1 MFLFGGLVVCWWGVL
16 VVSIFF
22 PPQET
27 LSKRKHPPIDDYK
40 IINYNYTLLSRE
52 NYTLLYRGETM
63 TEHVT
68 SKQTGKKT
76 TKRKPG
82 AVRREAEKRGKARR
96 KADGKAIVKAPSPRR
111 KVDVTK
117 AFDMH
122 FSEKAMSYYE
132 IAAYFDVEYET
143 IRRTLAPYKKM
154 MEKHAAGNENAKLY
168 QEKKSMLLDAAE
180 LKMLTTCLD
189 EGKIEDAS
197 LNNVAYTLNTIANM
211 NRLEKGQSTANVSY
225 QDMSR
230 SLSEIQQARQQ
241 LVEQLNR
248 LDENVQPVGIVEV
261 EVVEVT
267 N

>member
-1 MFLFGGLVVCWWGVL
+1 
-16 VVSIFF
+16 VSD
-22 PPQET
+22 T
-27 LSKRKHPPIDDYK
+27 
-40 IINYNYTLLSRE
+40 
-52 NYTLLYRGETM
+52 
-63 TEHVT
+63 VT
-68 SKQTGKKT
+68 SKKTGKKT

-82 AVRREAEKRGKARR
+82 AVRKEAEKRGRARR
-96 KADGKAIVKAPSPRR
+96 KADGKAAVIKAPSHRR
-111 KVDVTK
+111 KVDVAK

-143 IRRTLAPYKKM
+143 IRRTLAPYKRM

-189 EGKIEDAS
+189 EEKIEDAS
-197 LNNVAYTLNTIANM
+197 LNNVAYTLKTIANM

-230 SLSEIQQARQQ
+230 SLAEIQQARQQ

-267 N
+267 D

>member
-1 MFLFGGLVVCWWGVL
+1 MG
-16 VVSIFF
+16 
-22 PPQET
+22 
-27 LSKRKHPPIDDYK
+27 K
-40 IINYNYTLLSRE
+40 IIPYYIGAKMSDTII
-52 NYTLLYRGETM
+52 
-63 TEHVT
+63 
-68 SKQTGKKT
+68 SKKTGKKT

-82 AVRREAEKRGKARR
+82 TVRKEAEKRGKARR
-96 KADGKAIVKAPSPRR
+96 KADGKAVIKAPSHRR
-111 KVDVTK
+111 KVDITK

-143 IRRTLAPYKKM
+143 IRRSLAPYKKM
-154 MEKHAAGNENAKLY
+154 MEKYAAGNENAKLY

-180 LKMLTTCLD
+180 LKMLTTVLD

-225 QDMSR
+225 QDMST

-248 LDENVQPVGIVEV
+248 LDANVQPVGIIEVEV
-261 EVVEVT
+261 EDEEEF
-267 N
+267 